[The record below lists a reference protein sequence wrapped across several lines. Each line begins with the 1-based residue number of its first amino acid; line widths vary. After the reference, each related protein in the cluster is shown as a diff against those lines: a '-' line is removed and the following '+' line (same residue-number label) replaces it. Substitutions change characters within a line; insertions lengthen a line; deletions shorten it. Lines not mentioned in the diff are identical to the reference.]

1 MADVCRTSTSA
12 LNQAE
17 SGRSKR
23 NWSASEESQIRSK
36 TKAEHRRLELAKKVG
51 GNDNEARILTELQ
64 RAERVLDEY
73 ESVSIDL
80 IHLYPNEFNKQENY
94 LAKVLGIHK
103 RVFGIGDDLTQAG
116 AVKLQIADIKQS
128 SANLIDTLGRYA
140 FKRTANDSL
149 HDIHDLLKSRGI
161 SRGKATDEF
170 LDNVAQVAKSP
181 RQRVSYGNTDTVNM
195 VLNKRH
201 NKMMEEATKLGLS
214 TDDLDLIV
222 AQLSKVM
229 KPIDDVHALA
239 KVLGAQIGNVDNI
252 GYTMRELTEKAQA
265 HFKLRDVDV
274 SSWGKRSIGTSSVQ
288 RSRESW
294 ALIPEDYEVLASFL
308 TPGKNKDWNDVV
320 KSMFTDIKATT
331 ANELL
336 AQEKLLRGSVKSLDK
351 ARRAQSTAE
360 RILTRYSATK
370 APDSARLASLTDRVT
385 ALTQVGDDIE
395 ASHLAGVTN
404 SSWVGIADLYSNRA
418 GKFNMDTMK
427 GRKAFL
433 EDITKDG
440 AIDYNG
446 LLRKYGGDEDK
457 ALDVLSSV
465 TGKTPDEL
473 HSMRFSG
480 LDTMVTDIH
489 GMADDGMELTSYL
502 HKNLSGQQ
510 LDELVDAGILHKLEM
525 TTRELADYTAR
536 QYNLPYQKALDN
548 FEFDFPKRMDMYV
561 EKLRVSASESNL
573 IKRISTDGV
582 DAGWAVPNSMLDP
595 IEHKGFVALGD
606 IDLKRFGL
614 DPKVAEQ
621 WQGISVHPTVKA
633 QLSAYL
639 ELSTNPGKLGQFAN
653 IWSYVLSNFNLATLT
668 ANGVPFLNRN
678 VIAGVRNYVA
688 GGGNLARVIPGIH
701 EYASVV
707 GKGGLEALDDTRKI
721 VKWPGTGETLTK
733 REAFKRMF
741 VKRGTDYVSAE
752 SGNVIGVGSGNT
764 PAKRIANYA
773 ADVLPP
779 IALPRAIRQQYEYAK
794 EMGMDGWG
802 LKEAAGLG
810 AKQLSQYIRTTF
822 APIAYGNAV
831 VDGGLKWS
839 WMMTHLDSVDGTLG
853 KMDDFGKFVTG
864 GVKYKDAGELFDNMD
879 NFFING
885 YTTGTLQKTL
895 SKYVVP
901 FGTFAMTS
909 TPMAIRHMTRNPAQ
923 FMAYLRMMRM
933 NHRENMN
940 DPHIREAGYSDYEMA
955 ALPMTLFKDYKNP
968 SQVLTLFPTNVDMYQ
983 SSIAYL
989 AKQTQRIGRL
999 GATEGGFVGQ
1009 GTKDRAQVR
1018 DPYNLMDFVKDNI
1031 KDNQNPVFAAVTEL
1045 MSGKD
1050 SLGRDIDKN
1059 ERAEL
1064 GGMKIDPKVAW
1075 ILSKIPGVSQFN
1087 GAFGGRG
1094 AITGNDG
1101 TIQAPPVPGVFGT
1114 PMREDS
1120 RTEEGRYRAGKFM
1133 GNETY
1138 DVIRKF
1144 VGLDVRTID
1153 TAEGRQTTMKD
1164 IRFTIATLQKREKAL
1179 AVEVQS
1185 PDVLARRQLVAQQ
1198 MLVLKVDE
1206 ARVSKYMKDNNVT
1219 DPKALQKLNVDGITV
1234 RSLPIPNATVTKY
1247 IDEYIKTMQ
1256 VR

>member
-1 MADVCRTSTSA
+1 MPECRTSKSA
-12 LNQAE
+12 INQAE
-17 SGRSKR
+17 NGRSKR
-23 NWSASEESQIRSK
+23 NWSSTEESEIRSQ
-36 TKAEHRRLELAKKVG
+36 TKANQRRLELAKKIGV
-51 GNDNEARILTELQ
+51 NENEALILNDLQ

-80 IHLYPNEFNKQENY
+80 VHLYPNEFNKQENY

-103 RVFGIGDDLTQAG
+103 KVFGIGDELTQAG

-140 FKRTANDSL
+140 FKKTTNDAL
-149 HDIHDLLKSRGI
+149 QNVRDLLKSRGVPL
-161 SRGKATDEF
+161 GKSTDEF
-170 LDNVAQVAKSP
+170 LNHVAEVAKSP

-201 NKMMEEATKLGLS
+201 NNMMAESVKLGLS
-214 TDDLDLIV
+214 TDDMDHIV
-222 AQLSKVM
+222 GQLTKVM
-229 KPIDDVHALA
+229 SPIDDVHALA
-239 KVLGAQIGNVDNI
+239 KVLGVQIGNVDNI
-252 GYTMRELTEKAQA
+252 GYTMRQLTEKAQA
-265 HFKLRDVDV
+265 HFKLRDVDTA
-274 SSWGKRSIGTSSVQ
+274 SWGKRSIGTSSVQ

-294 ALIPEDYEVLASFL
+294 ALIPEDYEVLASYL
-308 TPGKNKDWNDVV
+308 TPGKHTEWNDTV
-320 KSMFTDIKATT
+320 KGMLGDVHKST
-331 ANELL
+331 AADLL
-336 AQEKLLRGSVKSLDK
+336 TQEKLMRGSLSDLDK

-360 RILTRYSATK
+360 RILTRYSGTK
-370 APDSARLASLTDRVT
+370 APDSARLASLTDRV
-385 ALTQVGDDIE
+385 ASLTKAGDDIE
-395 ASHLAGVTN
+395 RLHLAGVTN
-404 SSWVGIADLYSNRA
+404 SSWSSLADLYSNRA

-427 GRKAFL
+427 GRKAFIA
-433 EDITKDG
+433 DVTKDG
-440 AIDYNG
+440 AVDYKG
-446 LLRKYGGDEDK
+446 LLSKYGGDEDK
-457 ALDVLSSV
+457 ALEALSHA
-465 TGKTPDEL
+465 TGKSPDEL

-480 LDTMVTDIH
+480 LDTMVTDVH
-489 GMADDGMELTSYL
+489 GMADDGMALTQYL

-525 TTRELADYTAR
+525 TTRDLADYTAR

-595 IEHKGFVALGD
+595 VEHKGFVPLGD

-614 DPKVAEQ
+614 DAKVAEQ
-621 WQGISVHPTVKA
+621 WSGISVHPTVKA

-668 ANGVPFLNRN
+668 SNGVPFLNRN
-678 VIAGVRNYVA
+678 VLAGVRNYVA

-707 GKGGLEALDDTRKI
+707 GKGGLEALDDVHKI
-721 VKWPGTGETLTK
+721 VRWPGTGETLTK

-752 SGNVIGVGSGNT
+752 SGNVLGVGSGNT
-764 PAKRIANYA
+764 PAKRIANYV

-779 IALPRAIRQQYEYAK
+779 VALPRAVREQFAYAK

-839 WMMTHLDSVDGTLG
+839 WMMTHLDSVDGALG

-864 GVKYKDAGELFDNMD
+864 GVKYKDAAEMFDNMD

-885 YTTGTLQKTL
+885 YTTGTMQKTL

-909 TPMAIRHMTRNPAQ
+909 TPMAIRHMTRNPQQ

-940 DPHIREAGYSDYEMA
+940 DPHIREAGYSDYELMGI
-955 ALPMTLFKDYKNP
+955 PMTLFKDYKNP

-983 SSIAYL
+983 SSLAYL
-989 AKQTQRIGRL
+989 AKQAQRVGRL
-999 GATEGGFVGQ
+999 GASEGGFVGM
-1009 GTKDRAQVR
+1009 GAKDRAQVR
-1018 DPYNLMDFVKDNI
+1018 DPYNLMDFVRDNI
-1031 KDNQNPVFAAVTEL
+1031 KDNQNPVFAAVSEL

-1050 SLGRDIDKN
+1050 GLGRDITKN

-1064 GGMKIDPKVAW
+1064 GGMSIDPKVAW

-1101 TIQAPPVPGVFGT
+1101 TIQAPPVAGVFGT
-1114 PMREDS
+1114 PMREAS

-1133 GNETY
+1133 GDETY

-1164 IRFTIATLQKREKAL
+1164 IRFTISTLQKRERAL

-1185 PDVLARRQLVAQQ
+1185 PDIAARRQLVAQQ

-1206 ARVSKYMKDNNVT
+1206 ARVSKYMKDNNVA
-1219 DPKALQKLNVDGITV
+1219 DPKALKKLSVDGITV
-1234 RSLPIPNATVTKY
+1234 RSLPLPNATITKY
-1247 IDEYIKTMQ
+1247 IDEYMHTLQ
-1256 VR
+1256 LR

>member
-1 MADVCRTSTSA
+1 
-12 LNQAE
+12 
-17 SGRSKR
+17 
-23 NWSASEESQIRSK
+23 
-36 TKAEHRRLELAKKVG
+36 
-51 GNDNEARILTELQ
+51 
-64 RAERVLDEY
+64 
-73 ESVSIDL
+73 VSIDL
-80 IHLYPNEFNKQENY
+80 VHLYPNEFNKQENY

-103 RVFGIGDDLTQAG
+103 KIFGIGDDLTQAG
-116 AVKLQIADIKQS
+116 QVKLQIADIKQS
-128 SANLIDTLGRYA
+128 AANLIDTLGRYA
-140 FKRTANDSL
+140 FKKTTNDALSN
-149 HDIHDLLKSRGI
+149 INSLLKSRGVTI
-161 SRGKATDEF
+161 GKESNEF

-195 VLNKRH
+195 LLTKRH
-201 NKMMEEATKLGLS
+201 NNMMQEATKLGLS
-214 TDDLDLIV
+214 TEDMDLIV
-222 AQLSKVM
+222 AQMTKVM
-229 KPIDDVHALA
+229 TPYDDVHALA
-239 KVLGAQIGNVDNI
+239 KVLGVQIGNVDNV
-252 GYTMRELTEKAQA
+252 GYTMRQLTDKAEA
-265 HFKLRDVDV
+265 YFKLRSVDV
-274 SSWGKRSIGTSSVQ
+274 ESWGKRSVGTSSVQ

-294 ALIPEDYEVLASFL
+294 ALIPEDYEVLASYL
-308 TPGKNKDWNDVV
+308 TPGKHAEWNTTVRGMISDVHN
-320 KSMFTDIKATT
+320 TTT
-331 ANELL
+331 AELL
-336 AQEKLLRGSVKSLDK
+336 TQEKLMRGSLQSLDK

-360 RILTRYSATK
+360 RIITRYTASQ
-370 APDSARLASLTDRVT
+370 APQAERIALLTSRVQSLTKV
-385 ALTQVGDDIE
+385 ADDIE
-395 ASHLAGVTN
+395 ASHLAGVSN
-404 SSWVGIADLYSNRA
+404 SGWSSLVDLYSNRA
-418 GKFNMDTMK
+418 GKFNMNTMK
-427 GRKAFL
+427 GRKAFVA
-433 EDITKDG
+433 DITNDG
-440 AIDYNG
+440 VVDYKG
-446 LLRKYGGDEDK
+446 ILQKYGGDEDK
-457 ALDVLSSV
+457 ALEALSSLS
-465 TGKTPDEL
+465 GKSQDEL

-489 GMADDGMELTSYL
+489 SMADDGMALTQYL

-510 LDELVDAGILHKLEM
+510 MDDLVDAGILHKLEM

-548 FEFDFPKRMDMYV
+548 FEFDFPKRLDMYV

-582 DAGWAVPNSMLDP
+582 EAGWAVPNSMLDP

-621 WQGISVHPTVKA
+621 WNGISVHPTVKA

-653 IWSYVLSNFNLATLT
+653 VWSYVLSNFNLATLT
-668 ANGVPFLNRN
+668 ANGVPFLSRN
-678 VIAGVRNYVA
+678 VLAGVRNYVA

-701 EYASVV
+701 EYAGVV
-707 GKGGLEALDDTRKI
+707 GKGGLESLDDVRKI
-721 VKWPGTGETLTK
+721 VKWPGTNELLTK

-741 VKRGTDYVSAE
+741 IKRGTDYVSAE
-752 SGNVIGVGSGNT
+752 SGNVLGVGSGNT
-764 PAKRIANYA
+764 PAKRVLNYVG
-773 ADVLPP
+773 DVLPP
-779 IALPRAIRQQYEYAK
+779 IALPRALREQYMYAK
-794 EMGMDGWG
+794 EMGGDGWG
-802 LKEAAGLG
+802 LKEASGLG
-810 AKQLSQYIRTTF
+810 AKQLSEYIRTTF

-839 WMMTHLDSVDGTLG
+839 WMMTHLDSVDGALG

-864 GVKYKDAGELFDNMD
+864 GVKYKDAADMFDNMD

-885 YTTGTLQKTL
+885 YTTGTMQKTL

-909 TPMAIRHMTRNPAQ
+909 TPMSIRHMIRNPQQ
-923 FMAYLRMMRM
+923 FMAYLRMTRM

-940 DPHIREAGYSDYEMA
+940 DPHIREAGYSDYEMM

-983 SSIAYL
+983 SSLAYL
-989 AKQTQRIGRL
+989 AKQGQRIGRL

-1009 GTKDRAQVR
+1009 GTKDRAQLR

-1075 ILSKIPGVSQFN
+1075 VLSKIPGVSQFN

-1094 AITGNDG
+1094 AITDSAGN
-1101 TIQAPPVPGVFGT
+1101 IQAPPVSGVFGT
-1114 PMREDS
+1114 PMREAS
-1120 RTEEGRYRAGKFM
+1120 RTEESRYRASQFM

-1138 DVIRKF
+1138 DVLRKF
-1144 VGLDVRTID
+1144 VGLDIRTID

-1164 IRFTIATLQKREKAL
+1164 IRYTITTLQKRDKELAL
-1179 AVEVQS
+1179 LEQTSELVQ
-1185 PDVLARRQLVAQQ
+1185 RRQLLGQQ
-1198 MLVLKVDE
+1198 LLVLKVDE
-1206 ARVSKYMKDNNVT
+1206 ARVSQYMKTYNVP
-1219 DPKALQKLNVDGITV
+1219 DPKALKKLNNEGITV
-1234 RSLPIPNATVTKY
+1234 RSLPVQDATVKKY
-1247 IDEYIKTMQ
+1247 IDEYLSTLK
-1256 VR
+1256 